1 MNSSV
6 HKGCISEGIFS
17 VEQLWKWFWKK
28 PDPAGNYMFKVNNK
42 NTRTRCEICSKLAI
56 KKPERRQWHRSAVF
70 IVNSEHIS
78 LLVLVFLWLTLVGKY
93 RLGTDIDLFKLNNW
107 NNSKRCEIRSKF
119 TPFYG
124 VFVDFKHVFVCWE
137 LFFYKY

>member
-28 PDPAGNYMFKVNNK
+28 PNPAGNYMFKVNNK